1 MAASASRGWTCASS
15 PIVIAVAVASSRTI
29 IVPGPRGRRGW
40 WHTPFSLPPL
50 PIFLATPQPVLLPLL
65 CLPLLLLS
73 SPLLPFLLSLL
84 LPLPLSLNPLD
95 HPLLFIFFLLF
106 AVESLALDV
115 TRSSRPESSSHAVQ
129 FYLLC
134 SGQAVRVMSF
144 ERFCIGGKRLEV
156 CKEFL
161 SERIDLLL
169 NFIFL
174 DSEENKVHQM
184 KDTTEQTERY
194 SPFVLQL

>member
-73 SPLLPFLLSLL
+73 SVPLLLLI
-84 LPLPLSLNPLD
+84 PLPLALNPLNGSF
-95 HPLLFIFFLLF
+95 PFVFFLLF

-134 SGQAVRVMSF
+134 SGQTVRVMSF
-144 ERFCIGGKRLEV
+144 ERFCIGGKRLEA